1 MCFQFIMTES
11 PMQYSRPL
19 PGGQGMEEAMALL
32 KWPIGPNMLGPWDR
46 EHYAFELNMVIY
58 IYIYYNMVIH
68 INMEK
73 QKPWQI

>member
-58 IYIYYNMVIH
+58 IYIL
-68 INMEK
+68 
-73 QKPWQI
+73 